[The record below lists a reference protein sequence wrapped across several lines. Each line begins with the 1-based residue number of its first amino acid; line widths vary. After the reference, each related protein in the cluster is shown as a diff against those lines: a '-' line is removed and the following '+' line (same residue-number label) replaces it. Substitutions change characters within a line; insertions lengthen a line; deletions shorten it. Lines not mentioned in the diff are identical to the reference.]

1 MKLGIRHRT
10 RYRYRR
16 SVMVQPHRLLAVPRG
31 GAGLRIEEFVLDT
44 GPDTDVGW
52 SDDVFGNR
60 VATISFIGD
69 RREIAIDVSMVVE
82 LDAPAW
88 PLFAIAVEAHR
99 YPFPYSDDD
108 RADLGALAIPVPGET
123 DGVAAFACGFVATEP
138 TDTLALL
145 KDLNAGMLPHVTYRL
160 RDEEGTQSPAETLA
174 LGSGSCRDIAALF
187 IACVRSLGFGARAVS
202 GYLHDP
208 DQAAGKQGST
218 HAWAEVFLPGAGWIA
233 FDPTHGR
240 VGDAHLI
247 PVAVARE
254 NRQIMP
260 LTGRYVGSA
269 DDMLDMDVDVM
280 VRAMAIAIAE

>member
-16 SVMVQPHRLLAVPRG
+16 PVTVQPHRLLAVPRC
-31 GAGLRIEEFVLDT
+31 GAELRLDEFILDA
-44 GPDTDVGW
+44 GPDTAIAW

-60 VATISFIGD
+60 IATIDFTGD
-69 RREIAIDVSMVVE
+69 RREIAIDASMVVE

-99 YPFPYSDDD
+99 YPFPYDEDD
-108 RADLGALAIPVPGET
+108 RADLGALAGPASGEA
-123 DGVAAFACGFVATEP
+123 DSVAAFARGFVAAEP

-145 KDLNAGMLPHVTYRL
+145 KDLNAGMLPRVAYRP
-160 RDEEGTQSPAETLA
+160 REEEGTQSPAETLA

-187 IACVRSLGFGARAVS
+187 IACARGLGFGARAVS

-208 DQAAGKQGST
+208 DQAAGGQGST

-260 LTGRYVGSA
+260 LTGRYAGSA
-269 DDMLDMDVDVM
+269 DDLLGMDVDVT
-280 VRAMAIAIAE
+280 VTAMAGTG

>member
-16 SVMVQPHRLLAVPRG
+16 PVTVHPHRLLAVPRD
-31 GAGLRIEEFVLDT
+31 GAGLRLVEFVLDT
-44 GPDTDVGW
+44 GPDTAIGW

-60 VATISFIGD
+60 VATIGFTGD
-69 RREIAIDVSMVVE
+69 RREVAIDASMVVE

-88 PLFAIAVEAHR
+88 PLFAIAVQAHR
-99 YPFPYSDDD
+99 YPFSYEEDD
-108 RADLGALAIPVPGET
+108 RTDLGALAIPIA
-123 DGVAAFACGFVATEP
+123 DAAGDVTGFARGFVAAEP

-145 KDLNAGMLPHVTYRL
+145 KDLNAGMLPRITYRP

-187 IACVRSLGFGARAVS
+187 IACARSLRFGARAVS

-208 DQAAGKQGST
+208 GQTAGGHGST
-218 HAWAEVFLPGAGWIA
+218 HAWAEVFLPGAGWVA

-260 LTGRYVGSA
+260 LTGRYAGSA

-280 VRAMAIAIAE
+280 VTAMAAPR